1 MAITTTAINDGKS
14 ASEDAH
20 HRDKRRTR
28 QGSPWHDFGARSMN
42 LTLRGQR
49 SSRLLARLRGELFI
63 NLCRT
68 FAARGIAALGTIFL
82 GIVLGRLY
90 GAQGVGVFALAQS
103 VIFGA
108 GIIACYGLNGSLMR
122 YVSQDNDSPNILCY
136 LRWALRRAG
145 GLSLVFGAV
154 IGGLHQVIAEMFESA
169 ELSPLLI
176 SIAVATPAFTL
187 SFVLAGFLKGVNMPA
202 RASLQENGSISLLAA
217 VCILGAVIAGDA
229 RSLPQAGW
237 AFCIAAWLVCAQG
250 ALQAGL
256 WLYRHPRVRD
266 SNTVDP
272 STLPSRSE
280 FFSTAQSFIVLNLSM
295 FLQQVVAMLIAG
307 ALLSHGDLGLFK
319 SAERVGMVIS
329 FILLV
334 INAVF
339 PPRFARL
346 FHQGRH
352 EELGRLA
359 QQSSLVAAAMA
370 TPAAIVCLV
379 FPEWVLGWFG
389 EEFRQAANLL
399 RIIVIGHLFNVMF
412 GSVGFLLT
420 MTGREKV
427 MRNIS
432 LVCSALGLL
441 AFLVLIPMLGAVG
454 AALSLAM
461 VLMLQNFVAAIF
473 VWRRMGIVML
483 PIPLVSSRIGCE

>member
-1 MAITTTAINDGKS
+1 MNHTLVS
-14 ASEDAH
+14 ALP
-20 HRDKRRTR
+20 
-28 QGSPWHDFGARSMN
+28 G
-42 LTLRGQR
+42 
-49 SSRLLARLRGELFI
+49 RLASRLRGELFVS
-63 NLCRT
+63 LLRT
-68 FAARGIAALGTIFL
+68 FTARGIAALGTLSL
-82 GIVLGRLY
+82 GIVLGRIY

-136 LRWALRRAG
+136 LRWALLRAG
-145 GLSLVFGAV
+145 VLSLLFAAV
-154 IGGLHQVIAEMFESA
+154 IGFFHQSIASA
-169 ELSPLLI
+169 FGSQALSMLLI
-176 SIAVATPAFTL
+176 SIALATPAFTL
-187 SFVLAGFLKGVNMPA
+187 SFVLAGFLKGINMPA
-202 RASLQENGSISLLAA
+202 RASLQENGAISLLAA
-217 VCILGAVIAGDA
+217 ICLLVTVLVADTP
-229 RSLPQAGW
+229 SLSQAGW
-237 AFCIAAWLVCAQG
+237 AFCMAAWLVFAQG
-250 ALQAGL
+250 TFQTVM
-256 WLYRHPRVRD
+256 WLYRKPNVRRQSPD
-266 SNTVDP
+266 LE
-272 STLPSRSE
+272 TLSARGD
-280 FFSTAQSFIVLNLSM
+280 FFATAQSFIVLNLSM
-295 FLQQVVAMLIAG
+295 FIQQVVAMLIAG
-307 ALLSHGDLGLFK
+307 AMLSHGDLGLFK
-319 SAERVGMVIS
+319 SAERVGMIIS

-346 FHQGRH
+346 FHQQKH

-359 QQSSLVAAAMA
+359 RQSSLVAAAMA
-370 TPAAIVCLV
+370 MPLAIICFV

-389 EEFRQAANLL
+389 EEFRQAGNLL
-399 RIIVIGHLFNVMF
+399 RIIVVGHVFNVMF

-441 AFLVLIPMLGAVG
+441 AFVVLMPIWGAIG

-461 VLMLQNFVAAIF
+461 VLMLQNLVAAIF

-483 PIPLVSSRIGCE
+483 PIGLK

>member
-1 MAITTTAINDGKS
+1 MSLSLLGDR
-14 ASEDAH
+14 H
-20 HRDKRRTR
+20 
-28 QGSPWHDFGARSMN
+28 ARIVS
-42 LTLRGQR
+42 
-49 SSRLLARLRGELFI
+49 RLRGDLFV

-68 FAARGIAALGTIFL
+68 FAARGIAALGTILL
-82 GIVLGRLY
+82 GVVLGRLY

-122 YVSQDNDSPNILCY
+122 YISQDNASPNIMRY
-136 LRWALRRAG
+136 LRWAMVRAG
-145 GLSLVFGAV
+145 WLSLLLGGG
-154 IGGLHQVIAEMFESA
+154 IGLLHRQIAEAFGSP
-169 ELSPLLI
+169 ELSSLLI

-187 SFVLAGFLKGVNMPA
+187 SFVLAGFLKGVHMPA

-217 VCILGAVIAGDA
+217 ICILAMVLVTGS

-237 AFCIAAWLVCAQG
+237 AFCLSAWLVCLQG
-250 ALQAGL
+250 ALQMEL
-256 WLYRHPRVRD
+256 WLRRHPAVRRGEGMG
-266 SNTVDP
+266 VEAP
-272 STLPSRSE
+272 PRRSE
-280 FFSTAQSFIVLNLSM
+280 FFATAQSFIVLNLSM

-307 ALLSHGDLGLFK
+307 ALLSHADLGLFK

-339 PPRFARL
+339 PPRFAQL
-346 FHQGRH
+346 FHRGEH
-352 EELGRLA
+352 EALGRLA
-359 QQSSLVAAAMA
+359 RQSSMVAAGMA
-370 TPAAIVCLV
+370 TPLAIVCFL

-389 EEFRQAANLL
+389 AEFREAASLL
-399 RIIVIGHLFNVMF
+399 RIVVIGHLVNVSF

-441 AFLVLIPMLGAVG
+441 AFVVLIPLWGAVG
-454 AALSLAM
+454 AAISLAM
-461 VLMLQNFVAAIF
+461 VLGMQNLVAACF
-473 VWRRMGIVML
+473 VWRRMGILML
-483 PIPLVSSRIGCE
+483 PIRR

>member
-1 MAITTTAINDGKS
+1 MNQTSMAAL
-14 ASEDAH
+14 
-20 HRDKRRTR
+20 
-28 QGSPWHDFGARSMN
+28 P
-42 LTLRGQR
+42 
-49 SSRLLARLRGELFI
+49 SRLASRLRGELFVS
-63 NLCRT
+63 LFRT
-68 FAARGIAALGTIFL
+68 FAARGVAALGTICL
-82 GIVLGRLY
+82 GVVLGRLY

-122 YVSQDNDSPNILCY
+122 YISQDNDSPNILCY
-136 LRWALRRAG
+136 LRWALLRAG
-145 GLSLVFGAV
+145 ALSLLFGAV
-154 IGGLHQVIAEMFESA
+154 IGVFHQGIANAFDASA
-169 ELSPLLI
+169 LSPLLI
-176 SIAVATPAFTL
+176 SIALAVPAFTL

-217 VCILGAVIAGDA
+217 VCILVTVLVGDS
-229 RSLPQAGW
+229 RSLPLAGW
-237 AFCIAAWLVCAQG
+237 AFCAAAWVVFAQG
-250 ALQAGL
+250 ALQTAL
-256 WLYRHPRVRD
+256 WLYRKPQVRRAEGPD
-266 SNTVDP
+266 METL
-272 STLPSRSE
+272 STRGD
-280 FFSTAQSFIVLNLSM
+280 FFATAQSFIVLNLSM

-319 SAERVGMVIS
+319 SAERVGMIIS

-346 FHQGRH
+346 FHQNKH
-352 EELGRLA
+352 VELGRLA
-359 QQSSLVAAAMA
+359 RQSSLVAATMAM
-370 TPAAIVCLV
+370 PLAIVCFV
-379 FPEWVLGWFG
+379 FPEWVLSWFG

-399 RIIVIGHLFNVMF
+399 RIIVVGHVLNVIF

-432 LVCSALGLL
+432 LACSALGLL
-441 AFLVLIPMLGAVG
+441 AFTVLIPLFGAIG
-454 AALSLAM
+454 AAISLAM
-461 VLMLQNFVAAIF
+461 VLMLQNLIAAIF

-483 PIPLVSSRIGCE
+483 PISLK